1 MSNPPYSTV
10 VSPLNPT
17 FIDWPLSS
25 FLTTA
30 GASPPTATTGYARY
44 TVIGNLVHL
53 EFKYV
58 LATLGTTSVQYRL
71 NLPIDMVDTIG
82 GTRQKVQGS
91 WYVRYT
97 GGTGLQYEGSYGDVS
112 GTASTVLMQGQ
123 ATYASTLS
131 SFTSASPQTLAI
143 GDFIHGVMNYEIA

>member
-1 MSNPPYSTV
+1 MANAPYSSV

-30 GASPPTATTGYARY
+30 GATPPTATTGYARY

-58 LATLGTTSVQYRL
+58 LATLGTTGVQYRL
-71 NLPIDMVDTIG
+71 NLPIPMVDTIG

-91 WYVRYT
+91 WYVRYS
-97 GGTGLQYEGSYGDVS
+97 GGTGLQHEGSYGDVS
-112 GTASTVLMQGQ
+112 GTDSKVLLQ
-123 ATYASTLS
+123 AQTSYGSTLS
-131 SFTSASPQTLAI
+131 SFTSASPHALAI